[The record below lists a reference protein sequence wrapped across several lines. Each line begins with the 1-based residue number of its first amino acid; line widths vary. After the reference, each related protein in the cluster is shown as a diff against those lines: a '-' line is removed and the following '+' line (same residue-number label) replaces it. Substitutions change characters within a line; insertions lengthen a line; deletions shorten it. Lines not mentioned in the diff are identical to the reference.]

1 MNKGLIAPCGMNCGI
16 CASYLAQVHGVR
28 EQGIRMA
35 YCAGCRVRGKMCA
48 YLRKWCNLL
57 KEQKIAYCHEC
68 PKFPCHRLETLDK
81 RYRVRY
87 RMSMIENLRVIG
99 EKGMTRFL
107 QQQRRRWRCPECGGT
122 ISCHNGLCF
131 ACGLEELKGRKNKY
145 RWEAV

>member
-1 MNKGLIAPCGMNCGI
+1 
-16 CASYLAQVHGVR
+16 
-28 EQGIRMA
+28 
-35 YCAGCRVRGKMCA
+35 
-48 YLRKWCNLL
+48 
-57 KEQKIAYCHEC
+57 
-68 PKFPCHRLETLDK
+68 
-81 RYRVRY
+81 VRY